1 VFRWSTIL
9 LALLLS
15 AHVLWQ
21 GFIAQTIPAESAVI
35 RFLLAVPVAAILLG
49 LVRAATA
56 KGQAPQQPPVP

>member
-15 AHVLWQ
+15 ARVLWQ
-21 GFIAQTIPAESAVI
+21 GFMAQTIPVESAVI

-49 LVRAATA
+49 LFRAATA
-56 KGQAPQQPPVP
+56 KGEAPQEPLQ